1 MNRAVDATDDNSN
14 IPLVNL
20 YQEKFKVDPWVLL
33 LLETIREFMVDL
45 VVCGH
50 PSALWLIFKGMT
62 RDIFGLKLKQ
72 SNIDLS
78 FIEKGEK

>member
-20 YQEKFKVDPWVLL
+20 YHEKFKVDPWV

-45 VVCGH
+45 LYAVILVPFLVNFYGND
-50 PSALWLIFKGMT
+50 T
-62 RDIFGLKLKQ
+62 
-72 SNIDLS
+72 
-78 FIEKGEK
+78 

>member
-33 LLETIREFMVDL
+33 ETIREFMVDL
-45 VVCGH
+45 LYAVILV
-50 PSALWLIFKGMT
+50 P
-62 RDIFGLKLKQ
+62 FG
-72 SNIDLS
+72 
-78 FIEKGEK
+78 